1 MPFPP
6 TNKHTVVS
14 HKRLHM
20 CLFKNDLHVFMS
32 KFKVLHHSK
41 QPYFSVNKILKN
53 ICEINTK
60 HNLENH
66 SVSIQIDTFVLIDNT
81 NDLGLY

>member
-32 KFKVLHHSK
+32 KFQVLHHSK
-41 QPYFSVNKILKN
+41 QPYFSVNKILK
-53 ICEINTK
+53 IVCEINTK